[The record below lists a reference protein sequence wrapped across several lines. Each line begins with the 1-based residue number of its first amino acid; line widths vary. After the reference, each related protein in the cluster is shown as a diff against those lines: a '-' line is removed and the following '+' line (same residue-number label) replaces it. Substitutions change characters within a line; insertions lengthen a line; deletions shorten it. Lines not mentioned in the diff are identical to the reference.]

1 MKKCLETN
9 VVCSNNN
16 KLCKVCK
23 LDDCRNT
30 FTVIEKAE
38 ENQYSF
44 KLRKIKAQL
53 NKECRDCS
61 LLQIINL
68 DKQIVYCPYRA
79 KGKCILSKK
88 KEGTNIEKNNFIP

>member
-1 MKKCLETN
+1 MEKCLETN

-44 KLRKIKAQL
+44 KVEKIKAQL
-53 NKECRDCS
+53 NNECRDCN

-68 DKQIVYCPYRA
+68 DKQIVYCPYKI
-79 KGKCILSKK
+79 KGRCVLNETKKK
-88 KEGTNIEKNNFIP
+88 KEETL